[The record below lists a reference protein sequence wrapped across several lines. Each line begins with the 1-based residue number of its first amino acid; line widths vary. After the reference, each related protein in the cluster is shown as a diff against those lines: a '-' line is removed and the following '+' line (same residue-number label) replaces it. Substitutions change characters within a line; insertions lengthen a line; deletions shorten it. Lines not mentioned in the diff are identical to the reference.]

1 MITITPEARLN
12 IVLTNT
18 NKALSEA
25 VKHATAEQL
34 ETLKEGKDIKSLL
47 TSVFQDKTTSSKSD
61 QTLLDLLK
69 NSTAFKNMGSFSE
82 DLKSLVSELKS
93 SPDVTSKT
101 AVLEKFLKNIVTL
114 DPQTLK
120 SQIADSGVFME
131 SKFAS
136 ALQKLPDLTQTLET
150 LKAALSKVP
159 LNEAKTLQTHITALL
174 GSTALAQASLSQE
187 SAVQLTDT
195 IKKISDS
202 LQTFLSKS
210 DPLYSKE
217 ITSLAQKLDQLTI
230 LQEIKTTL
238 SQIYS
243 TLLSSNAPDT
253 NPLLDSIENL
263 LKNLSTST
271 DEDLKNFTLQ
281 LKNAIHDGENTTQ
294 ELTRLVA
301 KLGEFTNPKE
311 LVLETFLKE
320 SLSNDLK
327 SNLLALSEELHQS
340 TDPAASK
347 LVEQV
352 DKLLLQI
359 DYHQLISH
367 LSSSNSIYF
376 PFAWDQLEEGSLT
389 FKKTPDKKFYCEIN
403 LKLKEYGEL
412 DLMMALYEGNQIEI
426 QAHTE
431 KGELKTLIHEN
442 LATLRAQL
450 IDAGLTPRSLRI
462 LERNEIKTPL
472 NDLYR
477 TAEGSDLGFE
487 VTV

>member
-12 IVLTNT
+12 IILTNT

-25 VKHATAEQL
+25 VKHATPEQL

-47 TSVFQDKTTSSKSD
+47 TSVFQDKATSSKSD

-69 NSTAFKNMGSFSE
+69 NSTAFKNMGSFSD

-93 SPDVTSKT
+93 SSDVTPKI
-101 AVLEKFLKNIVTL
+101 AVLEKFLKNIATL

-136 ALQKLPDLTQTLET
+136 ALQKLPDLIQTLET
-150 LKAALSKVP
+150 LKAALTKVP
-159 LNEAKTLQTHITALL
+159 LNEAKILQTHITALL
-174 GSTALAQASLSQE
+174 GSTALAQAPLNQE

-202 LQTFLSKS
+202 LQNFLSKS

-217 ITSLAQKLDQLTI
+217 VASLAQKLEQLNA

-243 TLLSSNAPDT
+243 TLLTSNTPDT

-271 DEDLKNFTLQ
+271 DEDLKAFTLQ
-281 LKNAIHDGENTTQ
+281 LKNAVHNGENTTL
-294 ELTRLVA
+294 EITHMVA

-327 SNLLALSEELHQS
+327 SNLLALSEELQHS
-340 TDPAASK
+340 ADPAASK
-347 LVEQV
+347 VLEQV
-352 DKLLLQI
+352 DKLLVQI

-376 PFAWDQLEEGSLT
+376 PFAWDQLEEGSLA

-442 LATLRAQL
+442 LATLRSQL

-462 LERNEIKTPL
+462 LEGKEIKTPL

-477 TAEGSDLGFE
+477 TSEGSDLGFE

>member
-12 IVLTNT
+12 IILTNT

-25 VKHATAEQL
+25 VKHATPEQL

-47 TSVFQDKTTSSKSD
+47 TSVFQDKATSSKSD

-69 NSTAFKNMGSFSE
+69 NSTAFKNMGSFSD

-93 SPDVTSKT
+93 SSDVTPKT
-101 AVLEKFLKNIVTL
+101 AVLEKFLKNIATL

-174 GSTALAQASLSQE
+174 AQAPLNQE

-202 LQTFLSKS
+202 HQNFLSKS

-217 ITSLAQKLDQLTI
+217 VASLAQKLEQLNA

-243 TLLSSNAPDT
+243 TLLTSNTPDT

-271 DEDLKNFTLQ
+271 DEDLKAFTLQ
-281 LKNAIHDGENTTQ
+281 LKNAVHNGENTTL
-294 ELTRLVA
+294 EITHMVA

-327 SNLLALSEELHQS
+327 SNLLALSEELQHS
-340 TDPAASK
+340 ADPAASK
-347 LVEQV
+347 VLEQV
-352 DKLLLQI
+352 DKLLVQI

-376 PFAWDQLEEGSLT
+376 PFAWDQLEEGSLA

-442 LATLRAQL
+442 LATLRSQL

-462 LERNEIKTPL
+462 LERKEIKTPL

-477 TAEGSDLGFE
+477 TSEGSDLGFE